1 MKYPIELALIVVL
14 VVVMYYRPA
23 YIRELTSHPLAKLLM
38 VGILVVITHMFGRN
52 AGILTALIML
62 LMMHNVFEGME
73 NKDETDKESD
83 SDEDGE
89 ETDDEEEPQPEDEEN
104 EPHQIAKTTAD
115 LIGSNPGDPRN
126 KDKMV
131 PNPDAAGAGENS
143 DGPVG
148 MGKDNGKPIQEGFSL
163 YY

>member
-1 MKYPIELALIVVL
+1 
-14 VVVMYYRPA
+14 
-23 YIRELTSHPLAKLLM
+23 
-38 VGILVVITHMFGRN
+38 
-52 AGILTALIML
+52 ML

-73 NKDETDKESD
+73 NKDETDGETGSNEG
-83 SDEDGE
+83 DEDEE
-89 ETDDEEEPQPEDEEN
+89 ETEDEEEPQPEDEED
-104 EPHQIAKTTAD
+104 ESHQIAKTTAD

-143 DGPVG
+143 DGPAG